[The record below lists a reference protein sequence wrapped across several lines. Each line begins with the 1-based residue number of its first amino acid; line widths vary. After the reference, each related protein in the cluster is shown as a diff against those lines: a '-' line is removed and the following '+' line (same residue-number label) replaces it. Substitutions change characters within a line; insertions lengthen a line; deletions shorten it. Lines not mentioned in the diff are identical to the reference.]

1 MAETAG
7 PGPGGPIL
15 DPKVLDKVGRLE
27 LRARL
32 LVEGFLAGLHRS
44 PYKGVSVEFREH
56 REYVPGDDP
65 RFLDWKVFGK
75 SDRFVIKEY
84 EEETN
89 LNCHLFLDTSESMGF
104 ASAGQ
109 TKFEY
114 ARTIAAALA
123 YLCLRQRD
131 GVGLSL
137 YDEGIGKTLQA
148 TTGEGQVR
156 EVLRALEAASPSRKT
171 ATGRVLRET
180 GERLRRRGIVVVISD
195 LFDDPEEV
203 LAGLRG
209 LRQRGHE
216 VLVFHTLDPAEVN
229 FPYERMTL
237 FEGLEMGPRLLV
249 DPRALREAY
258 LAEVKSYLDRIRA
271 GCLSH
276 RIDWV
281 LASTDVPLDV
291 ALVTYLGKR
300 ARATRGRRTA

>member
-1 MAETAG
+1 MAERAG
-7 PGPGGPIL
+7 PGPGRRLL
-15 DPKVLDKVGRLE
+15 DPQILNKIGRLE

-44 PYKGVSVEFREH
+44 PYKGVSVDFREH

-65 RFLDWKVFGK
+65 RFLDWKVFAK
-75 SDRFVIKEY
+75 SDRFVVKEY

-89 LNCHLFLDTSESMGF
+89 LACHLFLDTSESMAF
-104 ASAGQ
+104 ASERLP
-109 TKFEY
+109 KFEY
-114 ARTIAAALA
+114 ARTVAASLA

-131 GVGLSL
+131 AVGLSL
-137 YDEGIGKTLQA
+137 YDEGISRTLQA
-148 TTGEGQVR
+148 ATGDGQLR
-156 EVLRALEAASPSRKT
+156 ELLRALEAAAPKRKT

-180 GERLRRRGIVVVISD
+180 GERLRRRGIVVVVSD
-195 LFDDPEEV
+195 LLDDPDEV

-216 VLVFHTLDPAEVN
+216 VLVFQILDPSEVR

-237 FEGLEMGPRLLV
+237 FEGMEEGPRLLV

-258 LAEVKSYLDRIRA
+258 LAEVRAFLDRIRA

-281 LASTDVPLDV
+281 LATTDTPLDV
-291 ALVTYLGKR
+291 VLVAYLGKR
-300 ARATRGRRTA
+300 ARAARGRRTA